1 MGCCTTNSTEVRE
14 QKRFYHNLSEE
25 EKEKIKK
32 ETEEQDKN
40 IIEEESID
48 EDPRLCEI
56 FDLDEVKKKLP
67 ISKTSEDRIKR
78 LELWNKVNET
88 DNDYV
93 SFKKLSLYLLAYLK
107 VPNIDKNREPIKS
120 AFIAAKNKY
129 SKYGL
134 KIDDNIIVW
143 MEFRIFLVYLRQ
155 YYEYWVMFNQV
166 DDSNENQIS
175 LKEFKKAVPLM
186 GNWGVKIK
194 DSEKEFKSISKN
206 NETISFEEFCSY
218 AITKSLDLEEVDDDL
233 EYEK

>member
-14 QKRFYHNLSEE
+14 PKRFYYNLSEE

-40 IIEEESID
+40 IVEEESID

-56 FDLDEVKKKLP
+56 FDLEELKRKLP
-67 ISKTSEDRIKR
+67 ISKTPEDRLKR

-107 VPNIDKNREPIKS
+107 LPNVDKNREPIKS
-120 AFIAAKNKY
+120 AFFAAKNKY
-129 SKYGL
+129 SRYGL
-134 KIDDNIIVW
+134 KKEDNIIVW

-194 DSEKEFKSISKN
+194 DSEKEFRSISNN

-218 AITKSLDLEEVDDDL
+218 AISKSLDLEEDDDDL

>member
-14 QKRFYHNLSEE
+14 PKRFYHNLSEE

-40 IIEEESID
+40 IVEEEPID

-56 FDLDEVKKKLP
+56 FDLEELKRKLP
-67 ISKTSEDRIKR
+67 ISKTPEDRLKR

-107 VPNIDKNREPIKS
+107 LPNVDKNREPIKS

-129 SKYGL
+129 SRYGL
-134 KIDDNIIVW
+134 KKEDNIIIW

-155 YYEYWVMFNQV
+155 YYEYWVMFNQF

-194 DSEKEFKSISKN
+194 DSEKEFRSISNN

-218 AITKSLDLEEVDDDL
+218 AITKSLDLEEDDDDL